1 LAPEDLSRYRPGVAG
16 QPRLLAD
23 RYELIEAVGSGA
35 TAITWRARDR
45 RLDRQVAIK
54 VLRRDGEQ
62 DESYVQR
69 FEREAR
75 TSASIN
81 HGNVVNV
88 YDVGQ
93 QDGWLYLVMQLI
105 DGEDLKHTIVR
116 RGPLPATEAREI
128 TRQILAGLGAI
139 HRAGILHRDIKPQN
153 VLIDRD
159 GTVRVTDFGIAQ
171 TQLEGGLTSTGTTVG
186 TAAYMAPEQ
195 ARAET
200 LSEAT
205 DIYAVGVVLYE
216 MLTGELP
223 FVKPTM
229 MATMLAHLQE
239 MPVPPSRRMPGVP
252 PLLDGVV
259 MQAMA
264 KDPADR
270 FRTAGAMVRAL
281 DGSLSDPLETAP
293 LPVRTPARP
302 PERTRT
308 AAPVQ
313 PRPVPPRT
321 PPPPA
326 QATSSG
332 GGGRGVL
339 TAMLVLLLLAMA
351 AVAGWMYY
359 EYTTRNDPET
369 PNTPVATQQYA
380 APTDEPPPTS
390 SDVIIEPPTDEEIA
404 PPTDEPPATQE
415 PTPEP
420 TPEVTEE
427 PTEFPIEPADGQVI
441 EPDVNPDGN

>member
-1 LAPEDLSRYRPGVAG
+1 
-16 QPRLLAD
+16 
-23 RYELIEAVGSGA
+23 
-35 TAITWRARDR
+35 
-45 RLDRQVAIK
+45 
-54 VLRRDGEQ
+54 
-62 DESYVQR
+62 
-69 FEREAR
+69 
-75 TSASIN
+75 
-81 HGNVVNV
+81 
-88 YDVGQ
+88 
-93 QDGWLYLVMQLI
+93 
-105 DGEDLKHTIVR
+105 
-116 RGPLPATEAREI
+116 
-128 TRQILAGLGAI
+128 
-139 HRAGILHRDIKPQN
+139 
-153 VLIDRD
+153 
-159 GTVRVTDFGIAQ
+159 
-171 TQLEGGLTSTGTTVG
+171 
-186 TAAYMAPEQ
+186 MAPEQ

-239 MPVPPSRRMPGVP
+239 TPVPPSRRMPGVP

-293 LPVRTPARP
+293 LPVRTPART

-313 PRPVPPRT
+313 SRP
-321 PPPPA
+321 A
-326 QATSSG
+326 SAADSAATRPGAHASPVAV
-332 GGGRGVL
+332 GRGVL

-351 AVAGWMYY
+351 AVAGWMFY

-380 APTDEPPPTS
+380 APTDEPPTTS
-390 SDVIIEPPTDEEIA
+390 SDVIIEPPTEEEIA
-404 PPTDEPPATQE
+404 PPTDEPPATLE